1 LLIAQRKETSQTI
14 VAAISADL
22 KTGPDMCTIRTARGD
37 FMATDV
43 RKIIQSLVAVYDPS
57 GRTIIV
63 VGGGGGQF
71 IEYGRRAAQILSLDS
86 DAEAIRLL
94 RENLKK
100 AGLEDRFTPILGD
113 FYESQ
118 LKGDAVLFEFCLHEM
133 SDPKTAIQHAQTM
146 APDIV
151 VIDHWPDSEW
161 SYYTAETEKVKASW
175 EALESFP
182 LKNKQ
187 SYQLVHLFNDY
198 DELYLK
204 LKDQGELSLS
214 RIQKFRS
221 ESNIAIPFTYGI
233 AVI

>member
-1 LLIAQRKETSQTI
+1 MVIDIQR
-14 VAAISADL
+14 
-22 KTGPDMCTIRTARGD
+22 
-37 FMATDV
+37 
-43 RKIIQSLVAVYDPS
+43 IIQSLTAVYDPS

-71 IEYGRRAAQILSLDS
+71 IEYGRRAAHVLALDS

-94 RENLKK
+94 RENLEK
-100 AGLEDRFTPILGD
+100 AGLEDTFTPILGD
-113 FYESQ
+113 FYESG

-133 SDPKTAIQHAQTM
+133 SDPKAAIRHAQTM
-146 APDIV
+146 APDII

-161 SYYTAETEKVKASW
+161 SYYTAEDEKVRVSW

-182 LKNKQ
+182 LKKKQ
-187 SYQLVHLFNDY
+187 SYQLVRLFNDY

-204 LKDQGELSLS
+204 LKDQGEIS
-214 RIQKFRS
+214 RARIEKFRS
-221 ESNIAIPFTYGI
+221 QRSIAIPFTYGI

>member
-1 LLIAQRKETSQTI
+1 
-14 VAAISADL
+14 V
-22 KTGPDMCTIRTARGD
+22 
-37 FMATDV
+37 ATDV
-43 RKIIQSLVAVYDPS
+43 QKIIQNLQAVYDSS

-63 VGGGGGQF
+63 VGAGGGQF
-71 IEYGRRAAQILSLDS
+71 VEYGRRAAQVLALDS

-113 FYESQ
+113 FYESG

-133 SDPKTAIQHAQTM
+133 PDPKAAIRHAQIM

-161 SYYTAETEKVKASW
+161 SYYTAETEKVKTGW
-175 EALESFP
+175 EAVESFS
-182 LKNKQ
+182 LKRKQ
-187 SYQLVHLFNDY
+187 THRAVHLFNDY
-198 DELYLK
+198 NELYLK
-204 LKDQGELSLS
+204 LKGQGELSLA
-214 RIQKFRS
+214 RIEKFRS
-221 ESNIAIPFTYGI
+221 KRNISIPFTYGI